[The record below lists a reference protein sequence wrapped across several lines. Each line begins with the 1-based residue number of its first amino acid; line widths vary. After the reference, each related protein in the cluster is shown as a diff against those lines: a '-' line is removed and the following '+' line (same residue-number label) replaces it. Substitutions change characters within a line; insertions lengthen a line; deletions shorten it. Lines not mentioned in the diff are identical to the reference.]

1 MAGGSLRLREL
12 GDFRLDRERRLLLG
26 RDGVSIPLP
35 SKAFDT
41 LSYLVEHAGRVVDK
55 DELMRTI
62 WPDTAVEENN
72 LNQNISLLR
81 RLLGE
86 VRGEHRYIATVPSR
100 GYQFVA
106 NVRVQPGVVHQ
117 ERSIDVSVAVLP
129 FVNVSADPEYDF
141 FGDGLADELIVA
153 LSRID
158 RVRVVARTS
167 AFSFKGTPADVRRIA
182 ATLGVNF
189 VLEGSVRKS
198 GTRL

>member
-1 MAGGSLRLREL
+1 MASGSRRLCEF

-55 DELMRTI
+55 NELMRTI
-62 WPDTAVEENN
+62 WPNTAVEENN

-100 GYQFVA
+100 GFQFVA
-106 NVRVQPGVVHQ
+106 KVRLSNEPLTHEPTGTV
-117 ERSIDVSVAVLP
+117 SIAVRP
-129 FVNVSADPEYDF
+129 FVNVS
-141 FGDGLADELIVA
+141 
-153 LSRID
+153 
-158 RVRVVARTS
+158 
-167 AFSFKGTPADVRRIA
+167 
-182 ATLGVNF
+182 
-189 VLEGSVRKS
+189 
-198 GTRL
+198 